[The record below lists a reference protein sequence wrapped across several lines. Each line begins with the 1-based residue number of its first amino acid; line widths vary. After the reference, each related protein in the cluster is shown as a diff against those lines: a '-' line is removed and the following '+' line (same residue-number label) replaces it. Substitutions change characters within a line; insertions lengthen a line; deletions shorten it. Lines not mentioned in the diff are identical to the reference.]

1 MGFVSL
7 YINPN
12 TGSADEDTE
21 SSTPFSI
28 EKAYKSLGK
37 AMYKY
42 STGSRV
48 PSEEEIRMRLEER
61 IEKEKQLFIGSI
73 GGMTAERR
81 KVELMNK
88 QLGIGKWAVQDKDIR
103 KYNPERFLVEQQE
116 RLDSGVVEEMA
127 LDSGYDH
134 DQQAEDDF

>member
-1 MGFVSL
+1 
-7 YINPN
+7 
-12 TGSADEDTE
+12 
-21 SSTPFSI
+21 
-28 EKAYKSLGK
+28 
-37 AMYKY
+37 MYKY

-116 RLDSGVVEEMA
+116 RLESGFVEGEA

-134 DQQAEDDF
+134 DQQAEDDY